1 MLDNDDNDDDDNN
14 DAVSDDE
21 FMYSFILQFK
31 FRFAFSQPTSIN
43 ESTRD
48 VQTNKAVMKV
58 LVLQHDFFF
67 LFLFSSSF
75 RKVCLITLFIGRK
88 ERKVCQLK
96 CYFFH

>member
-1 MLDNDDNDDDDNN
+1 MKRYTELYKKVLDNDDNDDDDNN

-21 FMYSFILQFK
+21 FMYSFVLQFK

-67 LFLFSSSF
+67 FFFFLAVSAKF
-75 RKVCLITLFIGRK
+75 V
-88 ERKVCQLK
+88 
-96 CYFFH
+96 